1 MRELYPK
8 GFLQEFSR
16 QRSSIEFIVL
26 KVSLNEFK
34 QVLSFKSYIISFY
47 SVVQKKTFLVRLTR
61 QETSPLRSSYFGR
74 SQYLLCGEFFMRSE
88 FYREIE
94 RNISFLRSR
103 GNFALFPPRC
113 AADQHSRKILKSGS
127 RMFS

>member
-26 KVSLNEFK
+26 NVSLNEFK

-47 SVVQKKTFLVRLTR
+47 SVVQKNFFSPPN
-61 QETSPLRSSYFGR
+61 TSGNKPIAKQLLQPFPYI
-74 SQYLLCGEFFMRSE
+74 LCGEFFMRSE
-88 FYREIE
+88 FYRETE
-94 RNISFLRSR
+94 KKYQF
-103 GNFALFPPRC
+103 FTV
-113 AADQHSRKILKSGS
+113 SRKFRAVPSDVCGGS
-127 RMFS
+127 TFKKNA